1 MQSAYTDNTSDCL
14 RIHVIVSY
22 RGIAWKG
29 VTNLPHPLQ
38 SAELAIDYARV
49 SDFLCAVGTAGR
61 FESRP
66 TRSLLV
72 WPLQLGPRVAALFYE
87 PTEPEECWPHLWTR
101 RSSRLES
108 HFHWGGVEGKANS
121 GRVLGHAAK
130 RYIVSC
136 HRCRYYDFKPV
147 CTVLMLQGTSCNV
160 LGWWW
165 ALC

>member
-1 MQSAYTDNTSDCL
+1 MGVQSCAACSLRIYTDNTSDCL
-14 RIHVIVSY
+14 RHVASS
-22 RGIAWKG
+22 WEG

-38 SAELAIDYARV
+38 SAELACAIDYARV

-87 PTEPEECWPHLWTR
+87 PTEPEECWPHLRTR

-136 HRCRYYDFKPV
+136 HRCCYYDLGLCTIAHPV
-147 CTVLMLQGTSCNV
+147 L
-160 LGWWW
+160 
-165 ALC
+165 